1 MNHGEMADIILEAD
15 LPALQKVILLGYL
28 KHRNK
33 KTGLSWPGAAT
44 LAKYASTSRQVV
56 MRHRTE
62 LIEKGWL
69 DVVKQVPGKSMVVSL
84 RHQGGASPAPQV
96 VPLRHPNLPYEP
108 TEEPIKEIADMS
120 DEEMEESWDK
130 WNALRKELDPKYRS
144 DWKFRTWKKNW
155 SRCLKENTA
164 DEVLEAFR
172 YYWTSE
178 DTWWWREHRPKP
190 SESFLKGHANHLAGW
205 IQGAKDEVIVP
216 VQEVDNREDTSSY
229 VLARVWIRRNRPQL
243 ETAMHR
249 NNLEEFLETQVT
261 NPTAVLQALGRDVAA
276 GGE

>member
-216 VQEVDNREDTSSY
+216 VQEVDNREDTSTY

>member
-1 MNHGEMADIILEAD
+1 MNHGEMADLILEAD

-56 MRHRTE
+56 MRHRAE

-69 DVVKQVPGKSMVVSL
+69 NVVKQVPGKSMVVSL
-84 RHQGGASPAPQV
+84 RHQGGASPAPQG
-96 VPLRHPNLPYEP
+96 VPLRHPNLPNKP

-120 DEEMEESWDK
+120 DQESWDK

-144 DWKFRTWKKNW
+144 DWKLKTWRKHW
-155 SRCLKENTA
+155 TRCLKDNTV

-172 YYWTSE
+172 YFWTSE
-178 DTWWWREHRPKP
+178 DTKWWRDNRPSP
-190 SESFLKGHANHLAGW
+190 SQSFLNGSSKHLAGW
-205 IQGAKDEVIVP
+205 VQSAKDVVDVP
-216 VQEVDNREDTSSY
+216 VQEQDNREDTSSY
-229 VLARVWIRRNRPQL
+229 VLARIWIRRNRPQL

-261 NPTAVLQALGRDVAA
+261 NPTAVLHALGRDVAA